1 MDYLLRV
8 EILRPISAMGV
19 LVTKGLL
26 MVVTYQRMKLMG
38 LIKWVLVVID

>member
-8 EILRPISAMGV
+8 EILRPISAMGI

-26 MVVTYQRMKLMG
+26 MVITYYLLPKDEANG
-38 LIKWVLVVID
+38 IN

>member
-8 EILRPISAMGV
+8 EILRPISAMGI

-26 MVVTYQRMKLMG
+26 MVVTYHLLPKDEANG
-38 LIKWVLVVID
+38 IS